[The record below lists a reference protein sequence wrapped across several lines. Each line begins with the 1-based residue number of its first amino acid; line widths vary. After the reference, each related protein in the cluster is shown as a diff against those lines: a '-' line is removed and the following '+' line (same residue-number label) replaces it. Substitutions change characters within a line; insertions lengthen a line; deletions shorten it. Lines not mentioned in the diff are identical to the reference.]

1 MLDFIVISI
10 KLSKCQQKRKK
21 MEYNGYNN
29 APPAG
34 QLRTTS
40 QRPPHQGYKKP
51 GFQKKTFNAQPK
63 KKSPVSIAQTSKVQD
78 MFLESMKDQGI
89 EISIQMISGKEF
101 SGKISHFDRYIIILD
116 PVTKPKVIYK
126 SGIES
131 IQVLSEIKLNSSSD
145 GEK

>member
-1 MLDFIVISI
+1 
-10 KLSKCQQKRKK
+10 
-21 MEYNGYNN
+21 MEYNIYNGG
-29 APPAG
+29 AQSGPPRA
-34 QLRTTS
+34 QS

-51 GFQKKTFNAQPK
+51 GFQKKPFNAQPK

-89 EISIQMISGKEF
+89 EILIQMISGKEF

-131 IQVLSEIKLNSSSD
+131 IQVLNEIKLNSPSD